1 MKEKSLS
8 TFFLRIKAI
17 LVSVILPVKNAQNTI
32 LSAVNSI
39 LQQTYKSLELII
51 IDDNSSDN
59 SIDLL
64 STIDDHRVK
73 TIVNNGKRKIADYLP
88 TQQMVVGE
96 DYLFMS

>member
-32 LSAVNSI
+32 PSAVNSI

-64 STIDDHRVK
+64 SSIDDDRVM
-73 TIVNNGKRKIADYLP
+73 TIANKGKRKIADYLS
-88 TQQMVVGE
+88 TQHMVVSK